1 MGRRKVG
8 EAEEGKKREIEW
20 RKEEEI
26 REKEKIMKQNKRKEM
41 TRSEDLKIEKVQ
53 RKNLLQGFWQD
64 WRTSKNKIE
73 IFSEVTS
80 SQEEERSMK
89 EEEKENLSDVSNGG
103 STCSSKDKNEK
114 IAVHKEATIRQ
125 VEDHRLHCVEEAQTM
140 IEKSNLTPKVLK
152 RMTERI

>member
-1 MGRRKVG
+1 MKIVCTNVIERL
-8 EAEEGKKREIEW
+8 EKKRI
-20 RKEEEI
+20 
-26 REKEKIMKQNKRKEM
+26 
-41 TRSEDLKIEKVQ
+41 TSSEDLKIEKVQ

-114 IAVHKEATIRQ
+114 ISSHKEATIREVSIRQ
-125 VEDHRLHCVEEAQTM
+125 VEYYRLHHVEEGGEGNHTSSDYVTQ
-140 IEKSNLTPKVLK
+140 EEYERLK
-152 RMTERI
+152 KTSIRRFRKRNC